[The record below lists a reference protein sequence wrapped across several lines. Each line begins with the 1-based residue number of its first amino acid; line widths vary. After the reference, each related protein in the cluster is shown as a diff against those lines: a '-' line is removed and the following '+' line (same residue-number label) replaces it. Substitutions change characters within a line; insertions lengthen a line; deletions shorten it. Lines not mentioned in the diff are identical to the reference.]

1 MLYSEAE
8 FCQGVIVAVM
18 VCLLVLR
25 LIMKRRDQPE
35 SAAKPRKIPQEHD
48 ERFS

>member
-1 MLYSEAE
+1 M

-18 VCLLVLR
+18 VWLLMLR
-25 LIMKRRDQPE
+25 AIMKRRDQPE

-48 ERFS
+48 ERDFTEGL